1 VNLSLWVEFSRSTF
15 IFIEYLK
22 CIPTLMLSNYI
33 GRDCSTVDGRSKRN
47 AIGPECH
54 VIAEG
59 YRLVM

>member
-1 VNLSLWVEFSRSTF
+1 MDET
-15 IFIEYLK
+15 IA
-22 CIPTLMLSNYI
+22 P
-33 GRDCSTVDGRSKRN
+33 STVAASGN